1 MRSGSTV
8 ILNQNVAARRIQPVV
23 DRQLEPGAHI
33 DRYLVLERIGGGGMG
48 VVYRARDTELERE
61 VALKVLPRAQY
72 QQPEALARFRAEAQ
86 AQARLRSPY
95 IVTLYSMLELPIGT
109 VLVLE
114 YLEGQTLERRLR
126 TGGPLTPAEA
136 VAVFEQA
143 LLGLEHVHEMGVIH
157 RDLKPSNL
165 FLTREGQVK
174 IIDFSVAK
182 LASRDAYPPRT
193 MVGTLLYIAPEQI
206 SGRATDERS
215 DIYALGMSLYE
226 AVTGRLPFERRTDY
240 GLMHAHVQENPP
252 RPRDFAPEIPTAL
265 ERVILKAIEKEPE
278 RRYRTAADF
287 RNALV
292 KAAPADYR
300 RNRAGLPANAYGPV
314 PPASA
319 RRSALR
325 VCAGILLDLVL
336 VGTVVALLYALTL
349 GTKEAVVA
357 DAPQAAASSRPA
369 PPAPAA
375 ATRGSGSTAAASAS
389 GSAAAAP
396 PRAPAAAA
404 PRPKPPPASP
414 RKPAPRASD
423 RYNSLK
429 QAWGE

>member
-8 ILNQNVAARRIQPVV
+8 ILNQNVAARRIQPAV
-23 DRQLEPGAHI
+23 DRPLEPGAHI

-48 VVYRARDTELERE
+48 VVYRARDTELDRE
-61 VALKVLPRAQY
+61 VALKVLTRAQY

-86 AQARLRSPY
+86 AQARLRSPH

-126 TGGPLTPAEA
+126 TGGPLAPGEA

-143 LLGLEHVHEMGVIH
+143 LLGLEHVHDMGVIH

-174 IIDFSVAK
+174 IMDFSVAK

-240 GLMHAHVQENPP
+240 GLMHAHVQESPP
-252 RPRDFAPEIPTAL
+252 RPRDFAPEIPAAL

-278 RRYRTAADF
+278 RRYRTAAEF

-300 RNRAGLPANAYGPV
+300 RKRAALPANAYGPV
-314 PPASA
+314 PPVSA
-319 RRSALR
+319 RKSALR

-349 GTKEAVVA
+349 GTEEAVVP
-357 DAPQAAASSRPA
+357 DAPQTAAPAPTAPPPARAAA
-369 PPAPAA
+369 APAS
-375 ATRGSGSTAAASAS
+375 R
-389 GSAAAAP
+389 SAAAAP

-404 PRPKPPPASP
+404 PRAKPPRAAP
-414 RKPAPRASD
+414 RKPAPRAPD
-423 RYNSLK
+423 RYKSLK